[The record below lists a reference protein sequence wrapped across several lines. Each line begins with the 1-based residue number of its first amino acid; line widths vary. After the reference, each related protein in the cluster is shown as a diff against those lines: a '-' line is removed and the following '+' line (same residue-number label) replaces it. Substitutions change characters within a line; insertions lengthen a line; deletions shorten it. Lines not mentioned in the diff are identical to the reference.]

1 LRQLSFFLLL
11 SSFSTGDIDSWWEMP
26 TMMANAIAYSM
37 VICPPK
43 VIKLNYNLARK
54 QGIIF
59 CENPGNLLTTFVCYF

>member
-1 LRQLSFFLLL
+1 
-11 SSFSTGDIDSWWEMP
+11 MP

-43 VIKLNYNLARK
+43 VIKLNYKARK

-59 CENPGNLLTTFVCYF
+59 CENPGNLLTTFLCYF